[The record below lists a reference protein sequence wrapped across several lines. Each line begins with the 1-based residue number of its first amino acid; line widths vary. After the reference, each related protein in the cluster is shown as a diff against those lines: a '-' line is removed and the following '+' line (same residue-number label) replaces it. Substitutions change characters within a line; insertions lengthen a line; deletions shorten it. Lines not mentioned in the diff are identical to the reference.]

1 MGTFDAV
8 LAEAGTQFGLNTA
21 KTSSIL
27 SGLLSMITETPGG
40 VGAFLDRL
48 RKGGLGDFVS
58 SWLGGSSP
66 RPISS
71 STLEAAIGQGPIDKI
86 ASKAG
91 LSFSTV
97 SSALAFMLPNII
109 QRLTPGGVIP
119 THLSSDMLSY
129 ASSATSTVAA
139 GTRQAA
145 YAAERA
151 VKKAGVPAW
160 LWPLLAALAI
170 VVLGYWF
177 WNSRASVQNTAFNVE
192 EQVRLAGQKATAA
205 LGALKPGFTAQDLVS
220 ALNLDVINFATGS
233 AQIPADQYDFLN
245 KVAIAIKAAPANTV
259 LEIGGY
265 TDNSGD
271 AGANVNLSQQRAEA
285 VRNYLVQQGV
295 NPNVLIAKGYG
306 DTRPVGSNDTEEGKF
321 HNRRIEFTVH

>member
-8 LAEAGTQFGLNTA
+8 LADARTQFGLNTV

-40 VGAFLDRL
+40 LGAFLDRL

-66 RPISS
+66 RPIPSN
-71 STLEAAIGQGPIDKI
+71 TLEAAIGHGPIDKI
-86 ASKAG
+86 ASKTG

-109 QRLTPGGVIP
+109 HRLTPGGVIP
-119 THLSSDMLSY
+119 AHLTSDRLSY
-129 ASSATSTVAA
+129 ASSATSTVCD

-177 WNSRASVQNTAFNVE
+177 WNSRLSVQNTAFNVE
-192 EQVRLAGQKATAA
+192 TAA

-220 ALNLDVINFATGS
+220 ALNLNVINFATGS
-233 AQIPADQYDFLN
+233 ARIPADQYDFLN
-245 KVAIAIKAAPANTV
+245 KVAIAIQAAPPNTV

-271 AGANVNLSQQRAEA
+271 AAANLDLSQQRAEA
-285 VRNYLVQQGV
+285 LRNYLVRQGV
-295 NPNVLIAKGYG
+295 NPNVLIPKGYG
-306 DTRPVGSNDTEEGKF
+306 DTRPVGSNDTEEGRF
-321 HNRRIEFTVH
+321 RNRRIEFTVH

>member
-1 MGTFDAV
+1 MGTLDAI
-8 LAEAGTQFGLNTA
+8 LADAGTQFGLNTA
-21 KTSSIL
+21 KTSSLL

-40 VGAFLDRL
+40 LDAFLDRL
-48 RKGGLGDFVS
+48 RKGGLSDYVS

-71 STLEAAIGQGPIDKI
+71 NNLEAAIGRDPIDRL

-97 SSALAFMLPNII
+97 SSALALMLPNVI

-119 THLSSDMLSY
+119 THLSSEILSY
-129 ASSATSTVAA
+129 ASSATSAVAA
-139 GTRQAA
+139 GTREAA
-145 YAAERA
+145 YATERA

-160 LWPLLAALAI
+160 LWPLLALG
-170 VVLGYWF
+170 VVLLGYWL
-177 WNSRASVQNTAFNVE
+177 WNSRASVQNTAFNIE

-220 ALNLDVINFATGS
+220 ALNLNIINFATGS
-233 AQIPADQYDFLN
+233 AQIPADQYAFLN
-245 KVAIAIKAAPANTV
+245 KVAIAIKAATTNTV

-265 TDNSGD
+265 TDNTGD
-271 AGANVNLSQQRAEA
+271 AASNLTLSQQRAEA
-285 VRNYLVQQGV
+285 VRNYLIQQGV
-295 NPNVLIAKGYG
+295 DPNVLTAKGYG
-306 DTRPVGSNDTEEGKF
+306 ETRPLASNDTEEGKF
-321 HNRRIEFTVH
+321 RNRRIEFTVR